1 MAACFSKCACLMVY
15 YWSAFGPEWVKN
27 YNQYMYVFLVMLAF
41 RISHPLTCGP
51 VVTFKI
57 CYYSHLGVSVTAV
70 FLTTLT
76 VGCVTRVVC
85 WIFTCKIPALCN
97 QETGE
102 NAFDSRI
109 YWCTESPLISAT
121 KYIQL
126 GRLLVVRKHGVRRL
140 SHPVCCCV
148 LGVYGPSGWCRSSI
162 TGLLGCKSYCLSG
175 RISKHIGSVIPV
187 KNWIVSAFWA
197 VRGERIEACLTR

>member
-1 MAACFSKCACLMVY
+1 MCDCMIRCLCKFMAACFSKCACLVVY
-15 YWSAFGPEWVKN
+15 FWSAFGPEWVKN
-27 YNQYMYVFLVMLAF
+27 YNQYMYVFLIMLAF

-51 VVTFKI
+51 VVTFNI
-57 CYYSHLGVSVTAV
+57 CHCSHLGVSVTAV

-76 VGCVTRVVC
+76 VGCITRVVC
-85 WIFTCKIPALCN
+85 WIFTCTILALCN

-109 YWCTESPLISAT
+109 YWCTESILISAT

-140 SHPVCCCV
+140 SHHVRCRV
-148 LGVYGPSGWCRSSI
+148 LGVYGPSCWCSLQYHGPS
-162 TGLLGCKSYCLSG
+162 GL
-175 RISKHIGSVIPV
+175 
-187 KNWIVSAFWA
+187 
-197 VRGERIEACLTR
+197 